1 MILNRKIM
9 TLIAIGML
17 LLSSLTI
24 LATNPSAR
32 AYTGEATLT
41 GVIYD
46 RGVDA
51 DSNGKYDYLEVTI
64 EVNVTEAGDFRV
76 ECNSFMNDS
85 GFYLNSYGYNY
96 SYLDIGLRNVTMFFY
111 GPTFNRASFDP
122 KNISQISLFLDYGSP
137 ALETIDDVSLSRIYN
152 YTEFD
157 IGAFFTKE
165 VSDSGID
172 KDGDGL
178 FDILQ
183 IGVQINVTDP
193 GEYSVSPYA
202 LIDNTDPLNTTYY
215 YEYQSVHENF
225 SADLHTVLF
234 NYSGPGIAMAQI
246 NVTTIESVSLS
257 SLDSKVTYAQVDQL
271 YNVPLSKTYNYTMFD
286 APSKDT
292 ELNFTVNPD
301 GSVGVGILANFTHV
315 YPPFNGPLVN
325 STLSISRIGNLTTGL
340 ANCVFS
346 LPSDVEDFYN
356 SIDGHVRTVYQN
368 GILNSTMSGT
378 MFLPPQA
385 QTTYPFN
392 STDLMFDAAYAN
404 GVLNAHLSG
413 ETIVP
418 MFESTFPFNASDLT
432 VFADYDGAALKGNV
446 TFHVVSGFPSTDIR
460 ADFLGDRTNVSFTGN
475 VNVTYGTFGDLQL
488 NSTVLD
494 QLIANLTGQ
503 ITGQGPNS
511 LYNMT
516 YGTLEVTEVNTTKT
530 AWADPEMGA
539 DVMYAVTVNGN
550 FTGFLGKLIAD
561 QMKYQYSDTERS
573 SQIAYAALESMLNSL
588 NEAHLILNYYHNTGT
603 GSIVTL
609 DMTCDAKAF
618 WNNALMLVPPVLPPE
633 TATQLSAILKI
644 ANATAYAVQDFSVDA
659 SLSSSELKIAVTT
672 SILVNQTQLKA
683 DTLPFMADLGPP
695 EMHDMFESFLN
706 TPYAVLESAT
716 AACDVTNGTGT
727 LSADWTV
734 RGDMTTDLNRGI
746 QLYFDTVNVTSLGT
760 ALPPQ
765 LLLLNET
772 DTDINN
778 LRAQIDL
785 GKDTLFIN
793 ITGLILRPLIDPED
807 LIRFRLNHWFDRLHE
822 VYESLQATQNLK
834 VDIIG
839 GFDSTHIILLNPSS
853 LPSGPDSYSL
863 NYTSMAWQNTTFSSM
878 SNLQFLIAY
887 DGKIN
892 YAGNM
897 YHIPI
902 FTNST
907 VTNVTFLNSVNT
919 LSFEVSGENGTGF
932 CNVTIPRNFINA
944 TLGQWRVKLD
954 GAYLT
959 QENYTVS
966 ENAEYV
972 FLYLN
977 YAHSIHTIEIE
988 GIWSVAELQPNL
1000 LPLILAAIGLVAALI
1015 TIRHRK
1021 KLTPLKTKCESSIR
1035 TFIDTLHR

>member
-9 TLIAIGML
+9 TLITIGML

-24 LATNPSAR
+24 LATNPSAG
-32 AYTGEATLT
+32 AQLGQATLT
-41 GVIYD
+41 GAIYD
-46 RGVDA
+46 RGVDT
-51 DSNGKYDYLEVTI
+51 DGNGKYDYLEVAI

-76 ECNSFMNDS
+76 ECNSFINES

-96 SYLDIGLRNVTMFFY
+96 SYLDTGLRNVTMLFY
-111 GPTFNRASFDP
+111 GPTFNHASFNP
-122 KNISQISLFLDYGSP
+122 KNISQISLFQGYASP
-137 ALETIDDVSLSRIYN
+137 PLETIYDVPLSRIYN
-152 YTEFD
+152 YT
-157 IGAFFTKE
+157 
-165 VSDSGID
+165 
-172 KDGDGL
+172 
-178 FDILQ
+178 
-183 IGVQINVTDP
+183 
-193 GEYSVSPYA
+193 
-202 LIDNTDPLNTTYY
+202 
-215 YEYQSVHENF
+215 
-225 SADLHTVLF
+225 
-234 NYSGPGIAMAQI
+234 
-246 NVTTIESVSLS
+246 
-257 SLDSKVTYAQVDQL
+257 
-271 YNVPLSKTYNYTMFD
+271 MFD
-286 APSKDT
+286 SPSKDT
-292 ELNFTVNPD
+292 ELSFTVNPD
-301 GSVGVGILANFTHV
+301 GSIGVGMLANFTHV
-315 YPPFNGPLVN
+315 YPPFNGPLVS
-325 STLSISRIGNLTTGL
+325 STVSISRNGNLTTGS
-340 ANCVFS
+340 ANCMFS
-346 LPSDVEDFYN
+346 PPSEVEAMFN
-356 SIDGHVRTVYQN
+356 SMDGHMQAVYQN

-392 STDLMFDAAYAN
+392 STDLVFDAAYAN

-413 ETIVP
+413 ETVVP

-432 VFADYDGAALKGNV
+432 VFADYDGATLKGNV

-460 ADFLGDRTNVSFTGN
+460 ADFQGNRTNVLFTGN
-475 VNVTYGTFGDLQL
+475 INLTYGTYGDLQI
-488 NSTVLD
+488 NSTILD
-494 QLIANLTGQ
+494 EMIANLTGQ
-503 ITGQGPNS
+503 IAGQGPNS

-516 YGTLEVTEVNTTKT
+516 YGTLEVTELNTTKT
-530 AWADPEMGA
+530 SWANLEMGA
-539 DVMYAVTVNGN
+539 DVTYAVTINGN

-561 QMKYQYSDTERS
+561 QMRYQYSDTERS

-603 GSIVTL
+603 GSIVAL
-609 DMTCDAKAF
+609 DMACDAKAF

-633 TATQLSAILKI
+633 TATQLSTILKI
-644 ANATAYAVQDFSVDA
+644 ANATAYAVQDFSMDA

-683 DTLPFMADLGPP
+683 DTLPFMADLGPQ

-706 TPYAVLESAT
+706 TSYAVLESAT
-716 AACDVTNGTGT
+716 ATCEMTNGTGSF
-727 LSADWTV
+727 SADWTV
-734 RGDMTTDLNRGI
+734 QGDMNTELNRGI
-746 QLYFDTVNVTSLGT
+746 QLYFDMANVTSPG
-760 ALPPQ
+760 AMLPPQ

-772 DTDINN
+772 NIDINN
-778 LRAQIDL
+778 LQAQIDL
-785 GKDTLFIN
+785 GKDALFIN
-793 ITGLILRPLIDPED
+793 ITGLIVRPLVDQED
-807 LIRFRLNHWFDRLHE
+807 LIRFRLYHWFDRLHE
-822 VYESLQATQNLK
+822 VYESLQGTQNLK
-834 VDIIG
+834 VDVIG

-853 LPSGPDSYSL
+853 LPSGLDSYSL

-878 SNLQFLIAY
+878 GNLQFLIAY

-907 VTNVTFLNSVNT
+907 VTNVTFLNAVNT
-919 LSFEVSGENGTGF
+919 LSFEVTGENGTGF

-1000 LPLILAAIGLVAALI
+1000 LPFILAAIGLIAAVM

-1035 TFIDTLHR
+1035 TFIHTLHK